1 MPHPMWELRN
11 HKAITAPA
19 VKVEEGTNKPLTS
32 ECAKGENESAVRE
45 ASLRGGPGETRLVE
59 VGGEWPHVGANRT
72 VVARTQASG
81 LRDKTLG
88 FMLGVEATLRM

>member
-45 ASLRGGPGETRLVE
+45 ASLRGGPR
-59 VGGEWPHVGANRT
+59 
-72 VVARTQASG
+72 
-81 LRDKTLG
+81 
-88 FMLGVEATLRM
+88 

>member
-1 MPHPMWELRN
+1 M
-11 HKAITAPA
+11 
-19 VKVEEGTNKPLTS
+19 
-32 ECAKGENESAVRE
+32 
-45 ASLRGGPGETRLVE
+45 E